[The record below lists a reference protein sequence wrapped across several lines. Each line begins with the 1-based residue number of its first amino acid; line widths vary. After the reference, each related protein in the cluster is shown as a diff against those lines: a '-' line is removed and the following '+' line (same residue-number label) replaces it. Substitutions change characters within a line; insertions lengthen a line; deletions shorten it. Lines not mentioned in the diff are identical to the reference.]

1 MRKSKFLIAG
11 IVFLLCSLGRL
22 NAQTDLVGNWELY
35 KIVKL
40 PSDTQLVK
48 QDDPRYL
55 KYNFNYNNTFSCFH
69 RKENEEATG
78 KWGFDRKENALKI
91 RAQTFTKSKATME
104 DFDLKLL
111 QQINKVMFIQV
122 ICDKKNKPLEYHIFR
137 KI

>member
-1 MRKSKFLIAG
+1 MRKNKLLIVGLLFLS
-11 IVFLLCSLGRL
+11 CSLTKL
-22 NAQTDLVGNWELY
+22 SAQTDLVGNWELY

-91 RAQTFTKSKATME
+91 RAQTFIKSKVTMD

-111 QQINKVMFIQV
+111 QPLNKVMFIQV
-122 ICDKKNKPLEYHIFR
+122 ISDKKNKPLEYYIFR